1 MSNFAVVIGA
11 GPAGLMA
18 ADKLASNGV
27 KVLIVDRKP
36 SFGRKFLMAGKSGLN
51 LTKNENL
58 EDFVSQFYEASDWM
72 NPILRN
78 FGPDAVSRWANELNQ
93 NVFIGSSGRVFPTSM
108 KASPLLR
115 SWLKKL
121 QNMNVKFETK
131 WNWVGWKDNK
141 LCFQTESGLIKIQ
154 PVVTIL
160 SLGGGSWKKL
170 GSNGLWVKIMKDEN
184 ILVNSLEPANVRLKV
199 YWSDKML
206 PHYGKPL
213 KNIILKAGGLW
224 TRGEAIISKRGL
236 EGSAVYT
243 VSKSAREGC
252 NVFLDLLPDFSH
264 NAIIKK
270 LRQRNKKVSFSKFLQ
285 KSFKLDE
292 AKRAIF
298 FEFSHPLPNDDKS
311 LANLLKAV
319 KVIYSGLGNL
329 DEAISSSGGVSKKSF
344 DDGLMLY
351 EKPGVFVAG
360 EMLDWEAPT
369 GGYLING
376 CLATGF
382 WAGLNASEW
391 VKNKLISPSRHQR

>member
-18 ADKLASNGV
+18 ADKLASNGF

-78 FGPDAVSRWANELNQ
+78 FGPDAISRWANELNQ

-170 GSNGLWVKIMKDEN
+170 GSKITCSRKNRLNQRLFLWITYCMICV
-184 ILVNSLEPANVRLKV
+184 
-199 YWSDKML
+199 
-206 PHYGKPL
+206 
-213 KNIILKAGGLW
+213 
-224 TRGEAIISKRGL
+224 
-236 EGSAVYT
+236 
-243 VSKSAREGC
+243 
-252 NVFLDLLPDFSH
+252 
-264 NAIIKK
+264 
-270 LRQRNKKVSFSKFLQ
+270 
-285 KSFKLDE
+285 
-292 AKRAIF
+292 
-298 FEFSHPLPNDDKS
+298 
-311 LANLLKAV
+311 
-319 KVIYSGLGNL
+319 
-329 DEAISSSGGVSKKSF
+329 
-344 DDGLMLY
+344 
-351 EKPGVFVAG
+351 
-360 EMLDWEAPT
+360 
-369 GGYLING
+369 
-376 CLATGF
+376 
-382 WAGLNASEW
+382 
-391 VKNKLISPSRHQR
+391 